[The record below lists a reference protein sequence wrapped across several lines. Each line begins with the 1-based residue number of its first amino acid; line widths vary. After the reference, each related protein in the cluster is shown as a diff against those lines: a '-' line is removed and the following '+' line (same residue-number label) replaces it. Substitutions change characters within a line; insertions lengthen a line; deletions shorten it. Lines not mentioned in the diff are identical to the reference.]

1 MMRLVVRYSKRQQAC
16 VPCAPSGLGT
26 RTPSKRQYGR
36 KPGTHTHR
44 RTFMCQVRR
53 ANAVRWCR
61 YGSVDLSLMARGYLA
76 AGNDLKR
83 SLDSHYTAD
92 HRSAGSFKRSS
103 FSPSILLRFQWP
115 YSNAV
120 VVIQSVNI
128 NATEYL
134 FAAAVTAAVS
144 RTIRKAGR
152 RSVRHSSFFGS
163 YCNFSIA

>member
-1 MMRLVVRYSKRQQAC
+1 MWCATVSDNKRACHVHHPDLVHVRHPSASKVASL
-16 VPCAPSGLGT
+16 A
-26 RTPSKRQYGR
+26 
-36 KPGTHTHR
+36 HTHR
-44 RTFMCQVRR
+44 RIFMCQVRR

-61 YGSVDLSLMARGYLA
+61 YRSVDLSLMARGYLA
-76 AGNDLKR
+76 AGHDLKR